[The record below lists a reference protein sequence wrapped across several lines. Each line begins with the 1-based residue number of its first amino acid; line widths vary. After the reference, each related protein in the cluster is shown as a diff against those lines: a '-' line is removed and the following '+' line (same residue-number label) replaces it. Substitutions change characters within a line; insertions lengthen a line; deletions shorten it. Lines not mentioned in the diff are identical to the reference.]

1 MRSAQKL
8 AQDGNAAL
16 EIYQRQMRKREEQL
30 AAAHRGH
37 SGSARGANLRAVKV
51 VSERERAQWLDLLED
66 INLVQTGNETLRR
79 QLSTLERP

>member
-30 AAAHRGH
+30 AAAHRSH

-51 VSERERAQWLDLLED
+51 VSEREPAQCPDLLED
-66 INLVQTGNETLRR
+66 INLVETENGTATAAEH
-79 QLSTLERP
+79 S

>member
-37 SGSARGANLRAVKV
+37 SGSARGANLRAVEV
-51 VSERERAQWLDLLED
+51 VSEREHAQWPDLLED
-66 INLVQTGNETLRR
+66 INLVETENGTATVAEH
-79 QLSTLERP
+79 S